1 MNKYF
6 PEPYERFGGNVKAE
20 LGLSNYAT
28 KAGLEGETEI
38 DTSMLALK
46 TDFASLKIKIYNF
59 GVDILKTVPVDLS

>member
-6 PEPYERFGGNVKAE
+6 PEPYECFGGNVKAE

-46 TDFASLKIKIYNF
+46 TDFASLKTTIYNF